1 MHLRCFVG
9 LTPVLEILAE
19 PQDIPRVGESC
30 ILPLPAGRER
40 FRVEGLLR
48 TYGFARALA
57 GIDRLDLET
66 VHLMLV
72 PEGDGK
78 PYATR

>member
-9 LTPVLEILAE
+9 LASVLDILAE
-19 PQDIPRVGESC
+19 PQDLPRVGESC
-30 ILPLPAGRER
+30 ILPVPDGPQR

-48 TYGFARALA
+48 TYSFARALA

-72 PEGDGK
+72 PEAGGE
-78 PYATR
+78 PHAAQ

>member
-1 MHLRCFVG
+1 MRLRCMVG
-9 LTPVLEILAE
+9 PLNVLDILAE
-19 PQDIPRVGESC
+19 PQDLPRVGESC
-30 ILPLPAGRER
+30 ILPLADGPQR

-48 TYGFARALA
+48 MYGFARALA

-72 PEGDGK
+72 PEGDGE
-78 PYATR
+78 PHAAH